1 MTEELQAAYAILES
15 AHRVLVFTG
24 AGISTESGIPDFRGP
39 DGLWSKVDPEDFT
52 IRRYLANPALRERG
66 WRMHLDG
73 ELWGARA
80 GILPNPAHLAI
91 AEMWRAGILSGV
103 VTQNIDGL
111 HQEAGIPDDH
121 VAELHGNIRRSNCV
135 ECGEDWETA
144 EVLSWV
150 EEGAADPHCPECG
163 GVVKTSTVMF
173 GESLP
178 MNEWSTALVMAA
190 SAEAL
195 LVVGSTLGVYP
206 AADIV
211 LDPARNGV
219 PMVIVN
225 LGPTEHDHLAAVKL
239 EGRAGTVLP
248 ELATALLG

>member
-1 MTEELQAAYAILES
+1 VTEELQAAYAILES

-52 IRRYLANPALRERG
+52 IRRYLANPALR
-66 WRMHLDG
+66 
-73 ELWGARA
+73 A
-80 GILPNPAHLAI
+80 G
-91 AEMWRAGILSGV
+91 RLSGV

-121 VAELHGNIRRSNCV
+121 VAELHGNIRRSHCV

-150 EEGAADPHCPECG
+150 ERGAADPHCPECG

-178 MNEWSTALVMAA
+178 MNEWTTALVMAA